1 MDGGAWWATV
11 HGVARVGHDLAIL
24 QFKKKSYF
32 IRKPLCAGEMLGV
45 DNAKAAYLS
54 PPSSLLPLTRCL
66 LIPGVDVCA

>member
-45 DNAKAAYLS
+45 DNAKAASLS